1 MPETILRGEALSKT
15 YGSAGVEVNALTEAA
30 FDIAA
35 GEFIV
40 VLGPSGSGKS
50 TLLNMLGGMDRPSAG
65 HIWYRDRELTQLNDV
80 QLSEYRKDT
89 VGFVFQFFN
98 LIPSLTAR
106 ENVALAASIVSSPM
120 NPDEAL
126 SMVGLKERS
135 RHFPSQL
142 SGGEQQRVSIARALA
157 GNPSVILADEPTG
170 ALDSRT
176 GREVLSFL
184 QKLNREGDTVVLIT
198 HDNSI
203 AVRAK
208 RIVRLQDGRIIYD
221 GDAHDPKAVVQPEE
235 LTGDDGAGFDGAN
248 AGEGAAV

>member
-106 ENVALAASIVSSPM
+106 ENVALARQYRLLPHESR
-120 NPDEAL
+120 
-126 SMVGLKERS
+126 RS
-135 RHFPSQL
+135 
-142 SGGEQQRVSIARALA
+142 
-157 GNPSVILADEPTG
+157 
-170 ALDSRT
+170 ALD
-176 GREVLSFL
+176 G
-184 QKLNREGDTVVLIT
+184 
-198 HDNSI
+198 
-203 AVRAK
+203 
-208 RIVRLQDGRIIYD
+208 
-221 GDAHDPKAVVQPEE
+221 
-235 LTGDDGAGFDGAN
+235 GA
-248 AGEGAAV
+248 